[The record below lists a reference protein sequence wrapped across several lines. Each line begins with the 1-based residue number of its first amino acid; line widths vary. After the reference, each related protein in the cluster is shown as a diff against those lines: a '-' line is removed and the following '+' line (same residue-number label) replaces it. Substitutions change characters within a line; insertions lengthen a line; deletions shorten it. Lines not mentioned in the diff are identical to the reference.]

1 MSDLVKA
8 PWQVMHTFDDIDD
21 KWSYWRAMFFS
32 VVDRHAQLVKVSK
45 KERGEDGGW
54 IDSALGRNK
63 CGAINVNKSTSP
75 NPNCQL
81 QPVTTKFTFSRVSE
95 EVVC

>member
-32 VVDRHAQLVKVSK
+32 VVDRHAQLKKDRK

-54 IDSALGRNK
+54 IDSEPGSSLTLLLGEISV
-63 CGAINVNKSTSP
+63 G
-75 NPNCQL
+75 QL
-81 QPVTTKFTFSRVSE
+81 M
-95 EVVC
+95 